1 MNIGVI
7 GGTGP
12 AGKGLAARLADLG
25 HEVVLGSR
33 DPARGAGI
41 VAELQAEWGER
52 LAGLVGAGNAAAAA
66 ADLVILAVPWE
77 GAADTAAAHA
87 PALAG
92 KVVVSM
98 VNGLEKVGRGFRPV
112 LPPAGSVAEQV
123 QESAPAAR
131 VTSAFHLVPA
141 AHWIAL
147 DTPLEQDVIA
157 CGNDDAARDELLALI
172 SGLPDLRAF
181 DGGLLANSA
190 GLEAFTS
197 VMLTVNLRHKG
208 KSSLRLLG
216 VEPGPAQAAGT
227 STGTGVPAS

>member
-25 HEVVLGSR
+25 HDVVVGSR

-41 VAELQAEWGER
+41 AAELQGQWGER
-52 LAGLVGAGNAAAAA
+52 LGRLVGGGNGDAAAAA
-66 ADLVILAVPWE
+66 FVILAVPWE
-77 GAADTAAAHA
+77 GAAETAAAHA
-87 PALAG
+87 SALAG

-98 VNGLEKVGRGFRPV
+98 VNGLEKVGRAFRPI
-112 LPPAGSVAEQV
+112 LPPAGSVAAEV
-123 QESAPAAR
+123 QEAARDAR

-147 DTPLEQDVIA
+147 DTPLEEDVIA
-157 CGNDDAARDELLALI
+157 CGDDDDARGEVLALI
-172 SGLPDLRAF
+172 AGVPELRPF
-181 DGGLLANSA
+181 DGGPLANSA
-190 GLEAFTS
+190 GLEAFTA

-216 VEPGPAQAAGT
+216 VEPGAAR
-227 STGTGVPAS
+227 P

>member
-1 MNIGVI
+1 MHIGVI

-12 AGKGLAARLADLG
+12 AGKGLVARLADLG
-25 HEVVLGSR
+25 HDVVLGSR
-33 DPARGAGI
+33 DPARGAAI
-41 VAELQAEWGER
+41 VSELQSEWGER
-52 LAGLVGAGNAAAAA
+52 LARMVGAGNEDAAA
-66 ADLVILAVPWE
+66 ADFVILAVPWE

-98 VNGLEKVGRGFRPV
+98 VNGLEKVGRAFRPI

-123 QESAPAAR
+123 QEAAPDAR

-147 DTPLEQDVIA
+147 DAALEEDVIA
-157 CGNDDAARDELLALI
+157 CADDDDARAELLALI
-172 SGLPDLRAF
+172 AGIPALRAF
-181 DGGLLANSA
+181 DGGPLANSA

-208 KSSLRLLG
+208 RSSLRLLG
-216 VEPGPAQAAGT
+216 VEPGGGPR
-227 STGTGVPAS
+227 P